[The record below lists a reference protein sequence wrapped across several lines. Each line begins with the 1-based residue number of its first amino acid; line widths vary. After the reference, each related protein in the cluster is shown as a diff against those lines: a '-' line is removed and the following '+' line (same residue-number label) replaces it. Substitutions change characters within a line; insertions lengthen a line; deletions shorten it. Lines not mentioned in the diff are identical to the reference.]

1 MTFYNNGRRII
12 DLIIHKFDTDDVYSG
27 LYLTD
32 APIVTVNKTFYKS
45 THKMQ
50 LINHI
55 KRKI

>member
-27 LYLTD
+27 LY
-32 APIVTVNKTFYKS
+32 NKTFYKS